1 MKRKKSKAVKI
12 TLRFRMLDSGKE
24 TLYLDYYPAIIDPET
39 GKPSRREYLGMYV
52 FPLKKGNGE
61 FQTNKDGSHKYSPM
75 DNETIRIAEIIRNNR
90 QNELDKSN
98 IYTEAEAELLKAKER
113 SKGDFI
119 KYFKKLSDEKR
130 ESNQD
135 NWNAAFEHLKNYT
148 RKTDKSDAIRFCDI
162 TLQWCEGFKNYL
174 QTVETKGNKNLA
186 TNTAAAYFVKF
197 KIALKSA
204 YRYGYLPKNINQ
216 DLKSIKEAETRREFL
231 SLDELNTLVNTP
243 CANDLLKRAA
253 LFSALTGLRHS
264 DIIKMKWE
272 EIREDAR
279 LFTLKY
285 TIQKTNK
292 YQELPIS
299 AQAVQLCGERK
310 NPNELVFA
318 GLQYSAYANKAL
330 AQWIGAA
337 GITRNITFHC
347 FRHSFATLQL
357 ASGTQITTIQKML
370 GHKDLATTMVYA
382 KTLEEAKREAA
393 EKIKL
398 NFNNKKQ

>member
-1 MKRKKSKAVKI
+1 MKRKKSKTVKV

-39 GKPSRREYLGMYV
+39 GKPSRREYLGMYL
-52 FPLKKGNGE
+52 FPLKKRAGE
-61 FQTNKDGSHKYSPM
+61 LQTNKDGSHKYSPT

-98 IYTEAEAELLKAKER
+98 IYTETETELLKAKER

-119 KYFKKLSDEKR
+119 QYFKKLSDEKR
-130 ESNQD
+130 EANQD
-135 NWNAAFEHLKNYT
+135 NWNAALKHLKNYT
-148 RKTDKSDAIRFCDI
+148 LKTDKADTIRFCDI

-174 QTVETKGNKNLA
+174 LTLETRGNTTLA
-186 TNTAAAYFVKF
+186 TNTAAAYFIKF

-216 DLKSIKEAETRREFL
+216 DLKGIKEVETRREFL
-231 SLDELNTLVNTP
+231 TFDELNTLVSTP
-243 CANDLLKRAA
+243 CTNDLLKRAA

-272 EIREDAR
+272 EIQEKDG

-299 AQAVQLCGERK
+299 TQAVQLCGERK
-310 NPNELVFA
+310 APDGLVFE

-330 AQWIGAA
+330 AQWIGVA
-337 GITRNITFHC
+337 GITRNVTFHC
-347 FRHSFATLQL
+347 FRHTFATLQL

-382 KTLEEAKREAA
+382 KTLEEAKREAS

-398 NFNNKKQ
+398 NI

>member
-1 MKRKKSKAVKI
+1 MKRKKSKTVKVA
-12 TLRFRMLDSGKE
+12 LRFRMLDKGKE
-24 TLYLDYYPAIIDPET
+24 TLYLDYYPAVIDPET
-39 GKPSRREYLGMYV
+39 GKHSRREYLGMYV
-52 FPLKKGNGE
+52 FPLRKRNGE
-61 FQTNKDGSHKYSPM
+61 LQTNKDGSHKYNPT

-98 IYTEAEAELLKAKER
+98 IYTETEAELLKAKER

-119 KYFKKLSDEKR
+119 QYFKKLSDEKR
-130 ESNQD
+130 EANQD
-135 NWNAAFEHLKNYT
+135 NWSAALKHLKNYT
-148 RKTDKSDAIRFCDI
+148 LKTDKADTIRFCDI

-174 QTVETKGNKNLA
+174 LTLETRENITLA
-186 TNTAAAYFVKF
+186 TNTAAAYFIKF

-204 YRYGYLPKNINQ
+204 HRYGYLPKNINQ
-216 DLKSIKEAETRREFL
+216 DLKSIKEVETRREFL
-231 SLDELNTLVNTP
+231 TLDELNTLAITP
-243 CANDLLKRAA
+243 CTNDLLKRAA

-264 DIIKMKWE
+264 DIIKMKWN
-272 EIREDAR
+272 EIQENNG

-285 TIQKTNK
+285 IIQKTNK

-299 AQAVQLCGERK
+299 AQAVQLCGERS
-310 NPNELVFA
+310 NPDKPVFE

-337 GITRNITFHC
+337 GIVRNITFHC
-347 FRHSFATLQL
+347 FRHTFATLQL

-370 GHKDLATTMVYA
+370 GHKDIATTMVYA
-382 KTLEEAKREAA
+382 KTLEEAKREAS

-398 NFNNKKQ
+398 NF